1 MYLAANGK
9 IYITSGSG
17 VQHLHEMNYP
27 DSAGVACDIQQH
39 AINLGYAQLR
49 AVPNHPNYNL
59 GPVIGSICDTL
70 GVGLPEMQ
78 HDFHFGISPNPV
90 ADGPVKIIYLLPENK
105 SGIFEMYNITGQLVY
120 KVNLPPWST
129 LQYVDLPSLSEGVYT
144 AVVRSGYERS
154 AKKLIVM
161 N

>member
-1 MYLAANGK
+1 MH
-9 IYITSGSG
+9 
-17 VQHLHEMNYP
+17 QMNYP
-27 DSAGVACDIQQH
+27 DSVCVACDVQQH

-59 GPVIGSICDTL
+59 GPVVGSVCDTL
-70 GVGLPEMQ
+70 NVGLEEHH

-90 ADGPVKIIYLLPENK
+90 ADGTVKIIYLLPENK
-105 SGIFEMYNITGQLVY
+105 SGIFEVYNMTGQLVY

-129 LQYVDLPSLSEGVYT
+129 LQYVELPRLSEGVYT

-154 AKKLIVM
+154 AKKLVVVK
-161 N
+161 